1 MMGQFPMMPSSAF
14 KCFRREEWAG
24 LRSDAPL
31 SLSDDDLAALRGLY
45 GHLSIEEVTEVF
57 LPLSRFL
64 NLHFKAAQRLR
75 RERNEFLQ
83 RPARRIPFVIAISGS
98 VAVGKSTFARSLQAV
113 LARWPDGPRVELVTT
128 DGFLYPNAVLEERG
142 LMKRKGFPESYDMRS
157 LLDFLAAVKAGDE
170 VVEAPV
176 YSHLGYDIV
185 EGERQRVVAPDVL
198 IFEGLN
204 VLQAPRGAA
213 VIASDF
219 FDLSVYVDA
228 EESVIERW
236 YVERFLL
243 LQRTAFQNPLSYFHR
258 FRDLPKDEAI
268 RLGTSIWHEI
278 NLLNLQENILP
289 TRQRAD
295 FILRKH
301 GDHSIQEVWLR
312 QV

>member
-1 MMGQFPMMPSSAF
+1 
-14 KCFRREEWAG
+14 
-24 LRSDAPL
+24 
-31 SLSDDDLAALRGLY
+31 
-45 GHLSIEEVTEVF
+45 
-57 LPLSRFL
+57 
-64 NLHFKAAQRLR
+64 
-75 RERNEFLQ
+75 
-83 RPARRIPFVIAISGS
+83 
-98 VAVGKSTFARSLQAV
+98 
-113 LARWPDGPRVELVTT
+113 
-128 DGFLYPNAVLEERG
+128 VLEERG

>member
-1 MMGQFPMMPSSAF
+1 MMTSSAF
-14 KCFRREEWAG
+14 KCICREEWAG
-24 LRSDAPL
+24 LRSETPL

-45 GHLSIEEVTEVF
+45 GHLSLEEVTEVF

-64 NLHFKAAQRLR
+64 NLHVKAAQRLK
-75 RERNEFLQ
+75 RERDEFL
-83 RPARRIPFVIAISGS
+83 RRSAERVPFVIAISGS
-98 VAVGKSTFARSLQAV
+98 VAVGKSTFARVLQAV

-157 LLDFLAAVKAGDE
+157 LLDFLAAVKEGQE
-170 VVEAPV
+170 VVEVPV
-176 YSHLGYDIV
+176 YSHLGYDVV
-185 EGERQRVVAPDVL
+185 EGERQRVVAPDIL

-204 VLQAPRGAA
+204 VLQAPRSAA

-228 EESVIERW
+228 EESDIERW

-243 LQRTAFQNPLSYFHR
+243 LKRTAFQNPQSYFHR
-258 FRDLPKDEAI
+258 FKDLPEDEAV
-268 RLGTSIWHEI
+268 RLGTSIWREI
-278 NLLNLQENILP
+278 NLVNLQENILP

-295 FILRKH
+295 FILRKQA
-301 GDHSIQEVWLR
+301 DHSIQEVWLR